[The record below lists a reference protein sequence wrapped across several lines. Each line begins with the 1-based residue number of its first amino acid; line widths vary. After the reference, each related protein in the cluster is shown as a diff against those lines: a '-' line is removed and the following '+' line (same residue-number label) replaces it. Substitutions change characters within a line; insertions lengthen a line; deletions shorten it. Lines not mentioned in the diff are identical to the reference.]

1 MNASGNPGKHFP
13 NISKKALIKNF
24 TLIELLTVIMI
35 IAILA
40 AMLLP
45 ALSRIRNKGSDISC
59 VNNLKQI
66 AMAGSMYSMDNQESI
81 VPYQSDH
88 SEYWLKLWMGKLGDY
103 GSSSP
108 RYGLKFFGAGK
119 KESTFTCPSEKL
131 GFSGTGEGG
140 FELGTHYGINYWLG
154 DQRKLSSIRKASIAL
169 FAGDC
174 ISTTMPALPQR
185 QHPAFRHSA
194 PDPRNRHSPVV
205 ITNLPGRCNMAFFD
219 GHVEA
224 LRFDAFFNRD
234 CGYSFT
240 LGPKAYVCGFQY

>member
-1 MNASGNPGKHFP
+1 MNASGNPGKQFSS
-13 NISKKALIKNF
+13 IRKTALIEDF
-24 TLIELLTVIMI
+24 TLIELLIVIMI

-45 ALSRIRNKGSDISC
+45 VLSRIRNKGSDISC

-88 SEYWLKLWMGKLGDY
+88 SQFWLKLWMGKLGDY

-108 RYGLKFFGAGK
+108 RYGLKFYGNYRNAGN
-119 KESTFTCPSEKL
+119 FICPSEKL

-140 FELGTHYGINYWLG
+140 FEYGTHFGINYWLG
-154 DQRKLSSIRKASIAL
+154 DQRKLSSIKKASIAL

-174 ISTTMPALPQR
+174 ISTTIPTLQ
-185 QHPAFRHSA
+185 QKLHPAFRHSA
-194 PDPRNRHSPVV
+194 PDPRSRKSPVV
-205 ITNLPGRCNMAFFD
+205 ITTLPGRCNMAFFD

-240 LGPKAYVCGFQY
+240 LAPKAYVCGFQY